1 MFEPNDL
8 ERLLLDDHFLGLA
21 LEEDGED
28 AGPRALARWV
38 ADIEAGRAELPP
50 GWRLSRTGPG
60 SVIWIAPSGERY
72 VATLPKLS
80 KSPARPGRPGRNRP
94 ASRRAGL
101 VDRHISGA
109 YLDDSGDEEDWL
121 DPAERDYY
129 FGGNPYDDEEYED
142 EEEYEDDSESV
153 LEELAR
159 LAVDVE
165 AGRAELW
172 PGWKLD
178 RSSPGMLV
186 WTLPSGRRYASTLTG
201 EPLPVP
207 RPSPDSDQA
216 S

>member
-21 LEEDGED
+21 LAQDGED

-38 ADIEAGRAELPP
+38 ADIEAGRAQLPP
-50 GWRLSRTGPG
+50 GWKLVREKAGKM
-60 SVIWIAPSGERY
+60 IWIAPSGERY
-72 VATLPKLS
+72 VAALPKL
-80 KSPARPGRPGRNRP
+80 PALPGRTMPT
-94 ASRRAGL
+94 SRRNAGPAYG
-101 VDRHISGA
+101 D
-109 YLDDSGDEEDWL
+109 YLDDEEEGWL

-129 FGGNPYDDEEYED
+129 FGGYSYDEGEGEG
-142 EEEYEDDSESV
+142 EDDDGESV

-178 RSSPGMLV
+178 RSSPGILV
-186 WTLPSGRRYASTLTG
+186 WTFPSGRRYASTLTG
-201 EPLPVP
+201 DPLPLPVP
-207 RPSPDSDQA
+207 KSRPSPSAD
-216 S
+216 

>member
-8 ERLLLDDHFLGLA
+8 ERLLLDDYFLGLA
-21 LEEDGED
+21 VEEDGED

-38 ADIEAGRAELPP
+38 ADIEAGRAKLPP
-50 GWRLSRTGPG
+50 GWKLSRTGPG
-60 SVIWIAPSGERY
+60 TVIWIAPSGERY
-72 VATLPKLS
+72 VATLPKLPRS
-80 KSPARPGRPGRNRP
+80 SARPGGNLP

-101 VDRHISGA
+101 ADRYTSGA
-109 YLDDSGDEEDWL
+109 YLDDEDDEEDWL

-129 FGGNPYDDEEYED
+129 FGGHLYDEDEVEEED
-142 EEEYEDDSESV
+142 EEDGTESV
-153 LEELAR
+153 LEVLAR
-159 LAVDVE
+159 HAVDVE
-165 AGRAELW
+165 AGRAGLW

-178 RSSPGMLV
+178 RPSPGILV

-207 RPSPDSDQA
+207 KSRPSSDSGQA